1 MKKFLNIIA
10 HINITLGLVL
20 IIVPLGYL
28 GLSATHILEPNTVF
42 ATDAKKETEIIT
54 SKPLFLD
61 ETKSV
66 NSQVEFDIP
75 SDSAADLGNKLIVP
89 TAGIN
94 TTIWESEIGTYAL
107 DKGVWRMPYHE
118 APDSDISPVVLAAHR
133 WGANSLTWEYRKQNL
148 FLNLPDVKVGD
159 EITIVWFGEEI
170 KYRANHTEV
179 NTEVSRIDDL
189 ILVTCQSYHTLN
201 RVFVYAERID

>member
-1 MKKFLNIIA
+1 MKKILNIIA
-10 HINITLGLVL
+10 HINITLGLML
-20 IIVPLGYL
+20 IIAPLGYL

-54 SKPLFLD
+54 QTPLFMD
-61 ETKSV
+61 ETQDKQT
-66 NSQVEFDIP
+66 QVQFEIP

-89 TAGIN
+89 TAGID
-94 TTIWESEIGTYAL
+94 TTIWESTVGTYAL
-107 DKGVWRMPYHE
+107 EKGLWRMPYHE
-118 APDSDISPVVLAAHR
+118 TPDGESAPVVLAAHR
-133 WGANSLTWEYRKQNL
+133 WGADKLSWEYRKKNL

-159 EITIVWFGEEI
+159 EITIIWFGAEI
-170 KYRANHTEV
+170 KYKVSHTEV

-201 RVFVYAERID
+201 RVFVYAEKID